1 MNGLGRILDPET
13 PRAAALH
20 PIYTGISLRTR
31 RKWNRVIPPLNQ
43 GATGTCVGNAFAHRR
58 ANGPVKI
65 EGIDEAWAQK
75 LYLEA
80 SALYWG
86 SPDTTMQKGTS
97 AVSAC
102 EALLKRKAIDSYEWV
117 AHWNS
122 GIDDLRYTLLE
133 LGPVCVG
140 SNWYT
145 SMDSP
150 IQVGDQVY
158 MKVNYASTVRGG
170 HEYVIDR
177 IDLDPE
183 DGSEPYYTML
193 NSWGTG
199 WGKGG
204 TARFRLNDLE
214 TLIFEGWGDAVL
226 VHELPR
232 LAA

>member
-1 MNGLGRILDPET
+1 MEPGHPGPE
-13 PRAAALH
+13 PRGYGYLCGECVRPSSSEWPRQDRGH
-20 PIYTGISLRTR
+20 RSKPR
-31 RKWNRVIPPLNQ
+31 RSIGEP
-43 GATGTCVGNAFAHRR
+43 
-58 ANGPVKI
+58 
-65 EGIDEAWAQK
+65 
-75 LYLEA
+75 
-80 SALYWG
+80 
-86 SPDTTMQKGTS
+86 PDTTLSKGTS

-102 EALLKRKAIDSYEWV
+102 QALLKRKAIDSYEWV
-117 AHWNS
+117 AHSNA

-150 IQVGDQVY
+150 TQVGDQFY
-158 MKVNYASTVRGG
+158 MRVNYSSTVRGG

-199 WGKGG
+199 WGRGG
-204 TARFRLNDLE
+204 TARFKLNDLE

-226 VHELPR
+226 IHELPR